1 MRNILVL
8 TIAVLMVIPAAGVY
22 AQKDKKKKKQPVV
35 EVNVNTN
42 ANKEPQTTD
51 TPVTLNAPQ
60 VTNNIAVVEAK
71 GVGLIRED
79 ALQDAYRNAVS
90 QAVGVSVTSETK
102 VENFIVL
109 QDAISTRSQG
119 YITKYDVIKEIPF
132 PDRFE
137 IYIKATVSLDPI
149 KADMGILGKQI
160 GGVRFLVMYDDRNV
174 PAEEVINYDFAVE
187 RINEY
192 LSNKGYRYIEKKR
205 FDELKKEARGIG
217 NEIAPSEEKYI
228 QHLGM
233 MSDAQFII
241 FISKIHM
248 STRSEDFDTK
258 VAAKYLIEVKSYDN
272 CTAEGLGTTTMES
285 GYTSSRDKAGM
296 LTGIQEAV
304 KNDFAKLMGSFMRYI
319 GNWVNNGTPFEL
331 RFYQVGTYRDF
342 RSLKTKLQEDAN
354 FGGEMEIVSVDNYTK
369 LNCTFKNKPDQL
381 ADKILDIADG
391 IPELKV
397 KVLDIKL
404 IYGRQ
409 INFAPQKV
417 TVPELQVTKP

>member
-1 MRNILVL
+1 MRNIVIILISALLVL
-8 TIAVLMVIPAAGVY
+8 PVTDIF
-22 AQKDKKKKKQPVV
+22 AQKEKKKKKKQPVV

-42 ANKEPQTTD
+42 ANKEPQKTD
-51 TPVTLNAPQ
+51 TPVLNSPQ
-60 VTNNIAVVEAK
+60 VVDNTAVVEAK
-71 GVGLIRED
+71 GVGLTRED

-90 QAVGVSVTSETK
+90 QAVGVSVSSETK

-132 PDRFE
+132 PERFE
-137 IYIKATVSLDPI
+137 IYIKATVSLSPI
-149 KADMGILGKQI
+149 KADMGILAKQI

-174 PAEEVINYDFAVE
+174 PAEEIVNYDYAVE

-192 LSNKGYRYIEKKR
+192 LSGKGYRYIEKKR

-217 NEIAPSEEKYI
+217 NEIAPTEEKYI

-258 VAAKYLIEVKSYDN
+258 VAAKYLIEIKSYDN

-285 GYTSSRDKAGM
+285 GWTNSRDKTGM
-296 LTGIQEAV
+296 LSGIQEAV
-304 KNDFAKLMGSFMRYI
+304 KNDMSKLLGTFMRYI

-342 RSLKTKLQEDAN
+342 RTLKTKLQEDSN
-354 FGGEMEIVSVDNYTK
+354 FGGEMEIVSIDNYTK

-381 ADKILDIADG
+381 ADKILDIADA
-391 IPELKV
+391 IPELKA

-409 INFAPQKV
+409 INFAPQAV
-417 TVPELQVTKP
+417 TVPELQITKP

>member
-1 MRNILVL
+1 MRTIFTVLLALMILV
-8 TIAVLMVIPAAGVY
+8 PAGQTF
-22 AQKDKKKKKQPVV
+22 AQKEKKKKKKQPVV
-35 EVNVNTN
+35 EVNINT
-42 ANKEPQTTD
+42 KEPKTNE
-51 TPVTLNAPQ
+51 TPVLNAPQ
-60 VTNNIAVVEAK
+60 VVDNVATVEAK
-71 GVGLIRED
+71 GVGLTRED
-79 ALQDAYRNAVS
+79 ALQDAYRNAIS

-109 QDAISTRSQG
+109 QDAISSRTQG

-132 PDRFE
+132 PERFE
-137 IYIKATVSLDPI
+137 IYIRATVSLSPL
-149 KADMGILGKQI
+149 KADMGILAKQI
-160 GGVRFLVMYDDRNV
+160 GGVRFLVMYDDKNLT
-174 PAEEVINYDFAVE
+174 PEEITNYDFTVE
-187 RINEY
+187 RINEW
-192 LSNKGYRYIEKKR
+192 LSGKGYRYIEKKR
-205 FDELKKEARGIG
+205 FDELKKEARNIG

-228 QHLGM
+228 QRLGLM
-233 MSDAQFII
+233 ADAQFII
-241 FISKIHM
+241 FISKIHTT
-248 STRSEDFDTK
+248 TRSEDFDTK
-258 VAAKYLIEVKSYDN
+258 VAAKHLIEIKSYDN

-285 GYTSSRDKAGM
+285 TWSASRDKSGQLAG
-296 LTGIQEAV
+296 LQEAV
-304 KNDFAKLMGSFMRYI
+304 KNDMNKLMGTFMRYI

-342 RSLKTKLQEDAN
+342 RALKTKLQEDSN
-354 FGGEMEIVSVDNYTK
+354 FGGEMEIVSIDNYTK

-417 TVPELQVTKP
+417 TVPELQTTKPQ

>member
-1 MRNILVL
+1 MRTLFI
-8 TIAVLMVIPAAGVY
+8 VIISLLLIVPVMDTS
-22 AQKDKKKKKQPVV
+22 AQKEKKKKKKQPLV
-35 EVNVNTN
+35 EVNVNT
-42 ANKEPQTTD
+42 KEPKANNE
-51 TPVTLNAPQ
+51 PPGMNSPQ
-60 VTNNIAVVEAK
+60 VADNVATVDAK
-71 GVGLIRED
+71 GVGLTRED

-90 QAVGVSVTSETK
+90 QAVGVSVSSETQ

-119 YITKYDVIKEIPF
+119 YITKYDVLKEIPF

-137 IYIKATVSLDPI
+137 IYIKATVSLSPI
-149 KADMGILGKQI
+149 KADMGLLAKQI
-160 GGVRFLVMYDDRNV
+160 GGVRFLVMYDDKNLS
-174 PAEEVINYDFAVE
+174 AEEIVNYDFTVE

-192 LSNKGYRYIEKKR
+192 LSGKGYRYIEKKR
-205 FDELKKEARGIG
+205 FDELKKEARNVGH
-217 NEIAPSEEKYI
+217 EIAPSEEKYI
-228 QHLGM
+228 QRLGM

-241 FISKIHM
+241 FISKIHT

-258 VAAKYLIEVKSYDN
+258 VAAKHLIEIKSYDN

-285 GYTSSRDKAGM
+285 GWSSSRDKSGQLAG
-296 LTGIQEAV
+296 LQEAV
-304 KNDFAKLMGSFMRYI
+304 KNDMNKLMGTFMRYI

-342 RSLKTKLQEDAN
+342 RTLKTKLQEDSS

-381 ADKILDIADG
+381 ADKILDISDA

-417 TVPELQVTKP
+417 TVPELQIVKP